1 MVEVERGRISN
12 VGTAEDFGSRAE
24 AGEVVDLGQR
34 WLMPGMIDMHNHLR
48 LSHLLPYPAEQ
59 VHDAPVSYTLHAV
72 HHLSTNLLSGVTT
85 MRCNGD
91 RDFIDVEVRQAV
103 DSGLVARPRLL
114 APTRGIKAS
123 TCTGANRTTVL
134 DLST

>member
-48 LSHLLPYPAEQ
+48 LSHLLPDPAEQ
-59 VHDAPVSYTLHAV
+59 VHPE
-72 HHLSTNLLSGVTT
+72 
-85 MRCNGD
+85 
-91 RDFIDVEVRQAV
+91 F
-103 DSGLVARPRLL
+103 
-114 APTRGIKAS
+114 
-123 TCTGANRTTVL
+123 
-134 DLST
+134 